1 MLHSAKTS
9 LISRFMGF
17 VRDSTALG
25 GWKKKGFTPPPPKHT
40 HTHTHFTDHKTTGLN
55 IVCCIKSLY
64 VEVLLSLPPSLA
76 APSPLP
82 APHRLGNFFA
92 FPIPWLVSDSTQFKL
107 SFTRKV
113 CFFPPY
119 FWSKPIFDTQYF
131 SPHNSGH
138 SYTCSKLPRS
148 SSGFASTLLLQR
160 LQSYGFLKEE
170 TKSKREVF

>member
-1 MLHSAKTS
+1 MNRYWQHIAG
-9 LISRFMGF
+9 MGGEEGGGVTLRWF
-17 VRDSTALG
+17 VWTNIPLRGEYAAFCKNLVNFPLYG
-25 GWKKKGFTPPPPKHT
+25 FCQGQHRPRRLKKKGFNPPPPPPPPPNTHKHT

-55 IVCCIKSLY
+55 IVFCIKSLY

-107 SFTRKV
+107 NFTLKV

-119 FWSKPIFDTQYF
+119 F
-131 SPHNSGH
+131 
-138 SYTCSKLPRS
+138 
-148 SSGFASTLLLQR
+148 
-160 LQSYGFLKEE
+160 
-170 TKSKREVF
+170 